1 MMRNIKRTMLFGA
14 LLLLLTTCR
23 TPEDTI
29 PYKRIHFNVS
39 IPSTDLINV
48 GGYEYFTGGV
58 SGIVV
63 YRFDMNTFLAYD
75 RACPYDWDKGGRV
88 DVVNSIYLY
97 DSLCSSMFNILDG
110 SPISGPAETPLRM
123 YQTFMEDE
131 FTLRVYN

>member
-1 MMRNIKRTMLFGA
+1 MHYLKKTLLFSA
-14 LLLLLTTCR
+14 VLLSVMSCR

-29 PYKRIHFNVS
+29 PYKRIHFSVS
-39 IPSTDLINV
+39 IPSTNLINV

-75 RACPYDWDKGGRV
+75 LACPYDWEKGGSVRV
-88 DVVNSIYLY
+88 ENSIYLY
-97 DSLCSSMFNILDG
+97 DSLCGSIFNILDG
-110 SPISGPAETPLRM
+110 SPVAGPAETPLRM